1 MTLFI
6 SCPAIL
12 LLHFILSL
20 FLSRSFFY
28 RFLRFSFTC
37 IVSILCLAPHLNSDN
52 LCSLFSSGPSFSF
65 VPSRVWCQLFFLCSP
80 LVPFLWSFSLASCH
94 YIFFGFLLLSRSP
107 SSIDPSQS
115 FFLVPLPSSFFS
127 LISVPRSVHCSL
139 RFSSVSCHAM
149 YIKNIC
155 IPASF
160 PFRSGRVPVP
170 FPFRFLSFRRRF
182 CPVPVS
188 FSFRWRLLFVSFS
201 FRWRLL
207 PVPAAFWH
215 RLLFV
220 SFSFSFRPGRVPA
233 PSLFRFPLVPAAFRP
248 RLLFVSF

>member
-52 LCSLFSSGPSFSF
+52 LCSLFSSGPFLLFLRVSGANYFFF
-65 VPSRVWCQLFFLCSP
+65 V
-80 LVPFLWSFSLASCH
+80 
-94 YIFFGFLLLSRSP
+94 LLLSLFFGPFHLHRATIFSLV
-107 SSIDPSQS
+107 S
-115 FFLVPLPSSFFS
+115 FFFPVHPLLLIRANLFS
-127 LISVPRSVHCSL
+127 LCLSPPRSFHLFPFPAPFIVLCG
-139 RFSSVSCHAM
+139 FSSVSCHAM

-170 FPFRFLSFRRRF
+170 FPFRFLFVLAAFWS
-182 CPVPVS
+182 
-188 FSFRWRLLFVSFS
+188 RLLFVSFS
-201 FRWRLL
+201 FRPRSGPVFFSFRWRLL
-207 PVPAAFWH
+207 LSPFSSGG
-215 RLLFV
+215 V
-220 SFSFSFRPGRVPA
+220 S
-233 PSLFRFPLVPAAFRP
+233 L
-248 RLLFVSF
+248 

>member
-1 MTLFI
+1 M
-6 SCPAIL
+6 
-12 LLHFILSL
+12 
-20 FLSRSFFY
+20 
-28 RFLRFSFTC
+28 
-37 IVSILCLAPHLNSDN
+37 SILCLAPHLNSDN
-52 LCSLFSSGPSFSF
+52 LCSLFSSGPFLLFLRVSGANYFFF
-65 VPSRVWCQLFFLCSP
+65 V
-80 LVPFLWSFSLASCH
+80 
-94 YIFFGFLLLSRSP
+94 LLLSLFFGPFHLHRATIFSLV
-107 SSIDPSQS
+107 S
-115 FFLVPLPSSFFS
+115 FFFPVHPLLLIRANLSSLCLS
-127 LISVPRSVHCSL
+127 PPRSFHLFPFPAPFIVLCG
-139 RFSSVSCHAM
+139 FSSVSCHAM

-220 SFSFSFRPGRVPA
+220 SF
-233 PSLFRFPLVPAAFRP
+233 
-248 RLLFVSF
+248 

>member
-52 LCSLFSSGPSFSF
+52 LCSLFSSGPFLLFLRVSGANCFFF
-65 VPSRVWCQLFFLCSP
+65 V
-80 LVPFLWSFSLASCH
+80 
-94 YIFFGFLLLSRSP
+94 LLLSHFSGPFHLHRATIFSLV
-107 SSIDPSQS
+107 S
-115 FFLVPLPSSFFS
+115 FFFPVHPLLLIRANLSSLCLS
-127 LISVPRSVHCSL
+127 PPRSFHLFPFPAPFIVLCG
-139 RFSSVSCHAM
+139 FSSVSCHVM

-160 PFRSGRVPVP
+160 PCRSGRVPVP
-170 FPFRFLSFRRRF
+170 FPFRFPSFRRRF

-207 PVPAAFWH
+207 
-215 RLLFV
+215 
-220 SFSFSFRPGRVPA
+220 
-233 PSLFRFPLVPAAFRP
+233 LVPAAFRP